1 MAAMKQLNV
10 TAEGLRKLEEE
21 LTFLKTVKREDVKR
35 QLEHARS
42 LGDLSENSEYDEARE
57 EQAKTEARISELEE
71 LIKNSV
77 VISDIKTDTVHLG
90 TSVTV
95 LDLEFNEEFTYD
107 IVGSTEADPMKNR
120 ISDLSPIG
128 SALIGKKVGEETV
141 AITPSGELKF
151 KILDIAKTE
160 EE

>member
-1 MAAMKQLNV
+1 MKKTITVLFAAAAIMLCGCGANV
-10 TAEGLRKLEEE
+10 NEN
-21 LTFLKTVKREDVKR
+21 KTP
-35 QLEHARS
+35 
-42 LGDLSENSEYDEARE
+42 

-128 SALIGKKVGEETV
+128 SALIGKKVGEEAV
-141 AITPSGELKF
+141 AATPNGELKF
-151 KILDIAKTE
+151 KILGIAKTE

>member
-128 SALIGKKVGEETV
+128 SALIGKKVGEEAV
-141 AITPSGELKF
+141 ATTPNGELKF

>member
-128 SALIGKKVGEETV
+128 SALIGKKVGEEAV
-141 AITPSGELKF
+141 AATPNGELKF
-151 KILDIAKTE
+151 KILGIAKTE